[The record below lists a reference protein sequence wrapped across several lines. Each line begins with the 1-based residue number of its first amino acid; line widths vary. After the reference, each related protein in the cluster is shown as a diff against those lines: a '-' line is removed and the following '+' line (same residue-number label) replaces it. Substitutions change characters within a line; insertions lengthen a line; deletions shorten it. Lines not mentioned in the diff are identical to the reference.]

1 MSSLFGLNKPNTNLN
16 KNVFDLSEKQL
27 FSTSAG
33 LLTPCF
39 VKEMNPGEKV
49 QISLDSLVR
58 TKPLNTAAFARV
70 RQYYHFFFVPFKQ
83 LWSGWDNFIN
93 GVNYKTSAFQ
103 NNRNYDVVPRLDLFG
118 AIASLLDAGKLHGL
132 YNRSTKK
139 LTIDAWKNYMDAELE
154 KLKPKSTTPS
164 TSASTDTI
172 DLANLN
178 SYSPAEQERMLF
190 RYNRYKEQQLK
201 IHDSALNAYL
211 ELQKKKGDI
220 ASNEALRNSLDEHGY
235 PYINGISRLLD
246 MLGYGFQFVDKDGN
260 ERSSTLSEIFDYIL
274 KDPTAKELNV
284 LDWLKAQSM
293 KNVVN
298 PLRLLAYQKIY
309 NDFYKRD
316 DYEITNPLAFNV
328 DDCGQDILMSD
339 SNRILEIMRLRYRW
353 QPKDYFT
360 GVVPSELMPNEL
372 ASQLM
377 SSTGVSSTIP
387 QTSIRVKDDNDVYSS
402 STLSAKLIRAVFAI
416 EKQLRL
422 TRRAGGFDY
431 ISQTSAHYGFTPPE
445 GRGDKVDF
453 IGGTSE
459 NVTISEVMATA
470 DTDGAGIGQ
479 IFGKGLGSA
488 GMHELEYTAK
498 EHGLIMCITS
508 FVPDS
513 DYNAVG
519 MDLFNQKT
527 RRGDYFHPELQDLGL
542 QPINSAELANY
553 IHDNRLPDNK
563 KKNVVTLGYAPRYV
577 EYKSSYDKLHG
588 EFRAG
593 KNMAQ
598 WSSSSNLRVVNTGLA
613 VSTLKINPGQ
623 LDRIFAKKFDGHESN
638 DQFMVNSQF
647 ICKMIRP
654 MSVTGQ
660 NL

>member
-103 NNRNYDVVPRLDLFG
+103 NGKSYEFVPRLDLFG

-132 YNRSTKK
+132 YNRSTKR
-139 LTIDAWKNYMDAELE
+139 LTVDAWKNYMDAELE
-154 KLKPKSTTPS
+154 SLKPKDTTPS
-164 TSASTDTI
+164 TSASGANI

-178 SYSPAEQERMLF
+178 SYSPAERERMIA
-190 RYNRYKEQQLK
+190 RYDRLNAQKLK
-201 IHDSALNAYL
+201 IHESALNAYL

-246 MLGYGFQFVDKDGN
+246 MLGYGFCFVDKDGR
-260 ERSSTLSEIFDYIL
+260 ERSSTLSEIFDYVL
-274 KDPTAKELNV
+274 KDPSTKDLNIIE
-284 LDWLKAQSM
+284 WLKDQSM

-316 DYEITNPLAFNV
+316 DYEATNPLAFNV
-328 DDCGQDILMSD
+328 DDCGSDISMSD
-339 SNRILEIMRLRYRW
+339 TNRILDIMRLRYRW

-360 GVVPSELMPNEL
+360 GVVPSELMHNDL
-372 ASQLM
+372 AYQLM
-377 SSTGVSSTIP
+377 ASPGVSKTIP
-387 QTSIRVKDDNDVYSS
+387 EINVSVANDNDVYA
-402 STLSAKLIRAVFAI
+402 TPRLSAKAIRAVFAI

-431 ISQTSAHYGFTPPE
+431 ISQTAAHYGFTPPE

-553 IHDNRLPDNK
+553 IHDNRLPANK

-598 WSSSSNLRVVNTGLA
+598 WSSSSNLRVVETGLA
-613 VSTLKINPGQ
+613 ISTLKINPGQ